1 MDDKPNLTAS
11 QTTRIASLLLHSAQ
25 DGLWPAVNFVLG
37 SDNDTEVNDADMK
50 RIFNALKALI

>member
-1 MDDKPNLTAS
+1 MEEKPNLTAS

-25 DGLWPAVNFVLG
+25 DRLWPAVDYVLG
-37 SDNDTEVNDADMK
+37 DDNREVNDADMT

>member
-11 QTTRIASLLLHSAQ
+11 QTTRIATLLYARAQ
-25 DGLWPAVNFVLG
+25 DNLWPAVDQVLG
-37 SDNDTEVNDADMK
+37 PDDDTNVNDADII

>member
-1 MDDKPNLTAS
+1 MKPNLTAS

-25 DGLWPAVNFVLG
+25 DRLWPAVDFVLG
-37 SDNDTEVNDADMK
+37 DDNREVNDTDMK